1 MFTVT
6 PSAAKMMKEIIENSV
21 KENFKIT
28 VCSSGVGCGGPSLKV
43 EMRAAM
49 ENDLVETMDGI
60 TFHIR
65 ENIYKNLEGSD
76 IDAEDSFWGIRLH
89 VKTSYGCI

>member
-6 PSAAKMMKEIIENSV
+6 PSAAEMMKEMLESSE
-21 KENFKIT
+21 KENFTIT
-28 VCSSGVGCGGPSLKV
+28 ICSSGVGCGGPNLKV
-43 EMRAAM
+43 DLRSPM
-49 ENDLVETMDGI
+49 ENDIIETVNEI

-65 ENIYKNLEGSD
+65 ENIHKNLEGST
-76 IDAEDSFWGIRLH
+76 IDAEDSFWGKRLH

>member
-6 PSAAKMMKEIIENSV
+6 HSAIEMMKEMIENSEN
-21 KENFKIT
+21 ENFKIT

-49 ENDLVETMDGI
+49 ENDLIETVEGI

-65 ENIYKNLEGSD
+65 ENIYKNLQGSE
-76 IDAEDSFWGIRLH
+76 IDEEDTFWGKRLH

>member
-1 MFTVT
+1 MFTIT
-6 PSAAKMMKEIIENSV
+6 PAAAEMMNEMINSSE

-43 EMRAAM
+43 EMRAPM
-49 ENDLVETMDGI
+49 ENDLVETVKGI

-65 ENIYKNLEGSD
+65 ENIHKNLEGSE
-76 IDAEDSFWGIRLH
+76 IDAEDSFWGKRLH
-89 VKTSYGCI
+89 IKTSYGCM

>member
-6 PSAAKMMKEIIENSV
+6 PSAIEMMKEMVENSE
-21 KENFKIT
+21 KDNFKLT

-43 EMRAAM
+43 EMRAPM
-49 ENDLVETMDGI
+49 ENDLVETVNGI
-60 TFHIR
+60 IFHIR
-65 ENIYKNLEGSD
+65 ANIHKNLEGSE
-76 IDAEDSFWGIRLH
+76 IDAEDSFWGKRLH

>member
-6 PSAAKMMKEIIENSV
+6 PSAEEMIKDIIANSKKES
-21 KENFKIT
+21 FKIT
-28 VCSSGVGCGGPSLKV
+28 VCSSGVGCGGPTLKV
-43 EMRAAM
+43 EMRAPM
-49 ENDLVETMDGI
+49 ENDIIETVGET

-65 ENIYKNLEGSD
+65 ENIHKNLEGSE
-76 IDAEDSFWGIRLH
+76 IDAEDTFWGKRLH